1 MTTTTPINS
10 VVHLDVDDERS
21 WWELEKDGIGTALA
35 EHYGGEIA
43 GGALTPPRDP
53 AALRARLRQAAPR
66 LTALTDR
73 IRRAFDDD
81 QAAAV
86 MIPEL
91 GLGEA
96 GVDGKSKGAFAL
108 AVLLG
113 DPTANIPLDRVL
125 WDVKNR
131 GDESSGHTS
140 FSETDRN
147 AGYHTDNG
155 ALPIPEHFFF
165 LYAVRAAGCGGG
177 ISLLRDGR
185 IVKQQLE
192 QTPEGREA
200 VRVLT
205 ETKLPRRIPA
215 AFKKYA
221 DVAENGYQYAPVLSD
236 EEPMWRW
243 RKNGLRRGIAAN
255 PECDTPEVQ
264 EALATV
270 LDVLNNGPGEIR
282 AVIPTDGILI
292 INNHITLHGRTAFT
306 DPERHLLRL
315 RFHKPG
321 ALAG

>member
-1 MTTTTPINS
+1 MTATTPINS
-10 VVHLDVDDERS
+10 VVHLEVDDERS
-21 WWELEKDGIGTALA
+21 WWELGKDGIGAALA

-43 GGALTPPRDP
+43 GEALTPPRDP
-53 AALRARLRQAAPR
+53 AALRARLRQASPR

-113 DPTANIPLDRVL
+113 DPTANIPFDHVL
-125 WDVKNR
+125 WDVMNR

-140 FSETDRN
+140 FSENDRS

-155 ALPIPEHFFF
+155 SLPIPEHFFF

-205 ETKLPRRIPA
+205 ETKLPRRIPD

-221 DVAENGYQYAPVLSD
+221 DVAENGYLYAPVLSD

-243 RKNGLRRGIAAN
+243 RKTGLWRGIAAN
-255 PECDTPEVQ
+255 PECDTPEVR

-270 LDVLNNGPGEIR
+270 LDVLDNGPDEIR

-315 RFHKPG
+315 RFHKPR

>member
-21 WWELEKDGIGTALA
+21 WWELEKDGIGAALA

-43 GGALTPPRDP
+43 GEALTPPRDP
-53 AALRARLRQAAPR
+53 VALRARLREVAPR

-73 IRRAFDDD
+73 IRSAFDDD

-96 GVDGKSKGAFAL
+96 GVDGKRKGAFAL

-113 DPTANIPLDRVL
+113 DPTANIPFDQVL

-131 GDESSGHTS
+131 GDESSGHRG
-140 FSETDRN
+140 FSETDHK
-147 AGYHTDNG
+147 ADYHTDNG

-165 LYAVRAAGCGGG
+165 LYAVRTADCGGG
-177 ISLLRDGR
+177 ISVLRDGR

-200 VRVLT
+200 VRVLN
-205 ETKLPRRIPA
+205 ETKLPRHISD

-221 DVAENGYQYAPVLSD
+221 DVAENGYLYAPVLSD

-243 RKNGLRRGIAAN
+243 GRLRRGIAAN
-255 PECDTPEVQ
+255 PEFDTPQVRQ
-264 EALATV
+264 ALATV
-270 LDVLNNGPGEIR
+270 LDMLNNGPDVIR
-282 AVIPTDGILI
+282 VVIPTDGILI